1 MDGPEDDKYL
11 EARHRV
17 GGNSRRSQLPTHTPG
32 LSMYPPSTPWSLPP
46 SSQSLSS
53 SSVPPPHGCHPQMI
67 PAQSHCP
74 PTQAAPPSFS
84 ISPSLRLHIPNPY
97 AYPLQFAISPGWAPR
112 APPAPLGYFKI
123 SEAARSTSAS
133 KSALA
138 IDNKA
143 AMKDKHQKLY
153 QQREDIQKEM
163 DAIKEQLTKHEYEAL
178 VKDIE
183 KLQLGTLK
191 RLRCET

>member
-1 MDGPEDDKYL
+1 MG
-11 EARHRV
+11 
-17 GGNSRRSQLPTHTPG
+17 S
-32 LSMYPPSTPWSLPP
+32 
-46 SSQSLSS
+46 
-53 SSVPPPHGCHPQMI
+53 
-67 PAQSHCP
+67 
-74 PTQAAPPSFS
+74 
-84 ISPSLRLHIPNPY
+84 
-97 AYPLQFAISPGWAPR
+97 
-112 APPAPLGYFKI
+112 
-123 SEAARSTSAS
+123 STSAS